1 MRLLLLAV
9 IALPLL
15 AETKVFRSNK
25 HDVASYQTFYWEG
38 PPRAMNEQGEHADSE
53 LIPLVRDE
61 VTRQLIAR
69 GYREVPS
76 GGDLHVVAGVVAARS
91 NQLLGY
97 LVTFGFDAY
106 WGAWFGMP
114 YPVNVMN
121 REGLLFVGLVDAKE
135 KEGVWAGYDSEAI
148 DRVPDPDTAKKKLTK
163 ASGKL
168 LKKLPARKK

>member
-1 MRLLLLAV
+1 MRILVLALLT
-9 IALPLL
+9 LPVF
-15 AETKVFRSNK
+15 AEMKVFRSNK
-25 HDVASYQTFYWEG
+25 HDLASYQTFYWEG
-38 PPRAMNEQGEHADSE
+38 PPRAMNEQGEHPDSE

-61 VTRQLIAR
+61 VTRHLIAR

-91 NQLLGY
+91 NQLVGY

-121 REGLLFVGLVDAKE
+121 REGLLFVGLVDAQA
-135 KEGVWAGYDSEAI
+135 KEGVWAGYDSEAV
-148 DRVPDPDTAKKKLTK
+148 DRVPDIETAKTKLSK
-163 ASGKL
+163 ASEKL
-168 LKKLPARKK
+168 FKKLPAKK